1 MSNSAEKQP
10 ILTYEEFLEIPMDC
24 IKINCDKYIQKNF
37 GANVYCVELIIHYS
51 DISLSNIY
59 CSNRN
64 YSEFKD
70 LFEAFT
76 KKNPNEKFPEFPA
89 RLSFFQDDSRIK
101 YFHKFLNKIFELSK
115 DKNKKKEN
123 FEFLYNFIFGFN
135 DIVINELTKEKI
147 KEIFNKSS
155 GESNSEDDDTNKSD
169 NNNNNGNNNNGNS
182 NNNNNKNINS
192 SSSNK
197 KMRTYSSDK
206 LIFDLSEEDKD
217 SKDSKDSKSIENDDN
232 KSLDNSN
239 FKRLKRNTINY
250 MNKKFNFFLGSKE
263 TTDLKSIFNGLK
275 RTISIDEKD
284 RESLIVENDNIW
296 HNIYI
301 KTSLKDYC
309 PQTVKIKERCMLF
322 YDDEENKLDI
332 DEKIIIENTRD
343 KEDNFYLIIPLYK
356 INIEIYRIIY
366 QPIFKEEKKEENTDK
381 NKKKNKNNENQT
393 NDDNNNTAGNNDNN
407 NDDEEII
414 NKKPEIISYVKRK
427 TKYIN
432 SSEIYQFDSY
442 APNAKLS
449 EVYSEIEIR
458 LYHDY
463 DFFETFIK
471 FGMNC
476 KIKEVKNFLAK
487 IEQSS
492 YSNQTKSL
500 YIDDITESYM
510 DSFGN
515 IMVDIISFKAP
526 YFEGKIRVK
535 VSLEPYLI
543 PTRTI
548 MSDKVFIF
556 NQKFILPKHNRFKYL
571 KFLVYK
577 IKEEGLIIKK
587 DAEKLI
593 ATYEIPLP
601 KLLNTYFIP
610 KDKIEVKLKPVKEK
624 HKKKQKYSNM
634 TLDYKFQDF
643 STLLSLLVKNTNK
656 RVLDDYPLYNKEGD
670 SEEPYTISTL
680 LKRIKRVLAM
690 FKNIYYFYKM
700 LQNFKYPV
708 LSSLF
713 ILLLIFYTFFCD
725 PKFFLTHTLV
735 LLVSILFYYSSV
747 FRIYIYPKISPIF
760 FYFRNKYDTP
770 SEIAATE
777 SQKNKEEI
785 AKNDYLIN
793 KKTGFYIP
801 SFKELKEVKHAYI
814 DLLFRLSR
822 IASFFEKFKNLFLW
836 TDPLLSFYMLTLLLF
851 FLLLV
856 WNIELRYI
864 VCFSILKKFIFG
876 IFFYKNKL
884 INNKEIARI
893 VVTDAFNVWK
903 KEKEEKEKEEKK
915 VDEGVI
921 KTMEKKALDDE
932 KLKSTIKAKL
942 YEHSNIILSDNF
954 YDSMETIG
962 DVIEE
967 LGKVEDVLKIKRLS
981 YLFHFTKNNSK
992 IYKKDIDPEDIF
1004 AFFLQNIKSDYYR
1017 ASNGFITK
1025 DYFKGI
1031 IGDELEDKDKKKRK
1045 SISNESTN
1053 ANNDKTP
1060 EEK

>member
-1 MSNSAEKQP
+1 MSNSADKQP
-10 ILTYEEFLEIPMDC
+10 IITFEEFLEIPMEC

-37 GANVYCVELIIHYS
+37 GANVYCVELIIHYA

-59 CSNRN
+59 CSNRT

-70 LFEAFT
+70 LFESFT
-76 KKNPNEKFPEFPA
+76 KKNPNEKFPEFPP
-89 RLSFFQDDSRIK
+89 RLSFFQDDLRIK
-101 YFHKFLNKIFELSK
+101 YFHNFLNKIFELSK
-115 DKNKKKEN
+115 DENKKKEN

-135 DIVINELTKEKI
+135 DIIINELSKDKI
-147 KEIFNKSS
+147 KEIFNKNS
-155 GESNSEDDDTNKSD
+155 GDSNSDEDDTNSKNSKNSKNE
-169 NNNNNGNNNNGNS
+169 NNNNINNNN
-182 NNNNNKNINS
+182 S
-192 SSSNK
+192 SSNNK

-206 LIFDLSEEDKD
+206 LIFDLSEDD
-217 SKDSKDSKSIENDDN
+217 KDSKDSKSIENDDN

-239 FKRLKRNTINY
+239 FNRLKRNTINY
-250 MNKKFNFFLGSKE
+250 MNKKFNFFLGNKE
-263 TTDLKSIFNGLK
+263 STDLKSIFNGLK
-275 RTISIDEKD
+275 RTISIDDKD

-322 YDDEENKLDI
+322 YDEEENKLDNI

-356 INIEIYRIIY
+356 INIEIYRLIY
-366 QPIFKEEKKEENTDK
+366 QPIYKEEKKEEKKDNNASNDK
-381 NKKKNKNNENQT
+381 NNTPEKNDK
-393 NDDNNNTAGNNDNN
+393 DN
-407 NDDEEII
+407 NDDEKSKDEENI
-414 NKKPEIISYVKRK
+414 NSKKKPEIISYVRRK

-449 EVYSEIEIR
+449 EIYSEIEIR

-526 YFEGKIRVK
+526 YFEGKIRIK

-543 PTRTI
+543 PTRTL

-610 KDKIEVKLKPVKEK
+610 KDKIEVKLKPAKEK

-634 TLDYKFQDF
+634 TLEYKFHDF

-735 LLVSILFYYSSV
+735 FLVSILFYYSSV
-747 FRIYIYPKISPIF
+747 FHTYIYPKVSPIF

-836 TDPLLSFYMLTLLLF
+836 TDPLLSFYMLTLLCF

-856 WNIELRYI
+856 WNIEFRYI
-864 VCFSILKKFIFG
+864 ACFSIVKKFIFG

-893 VVTDAFNVWK
+893 VVTDAFNIWK

-915 VDEGVI
+915 VEEGVI

-954 YDSMETIG
+954 YESMETIG

-981 YLFHFTKNNSK
+981 YLFHYTKNNSK
-992 IYKKDIDPEDIF
+992 IYRKDIDPEDIF

-1031 IGDELEDKDKKKRK
+1031 IGDEIEVKDKKKRK
-1045 SISNESTN
+1045 SFSNDNTN
-1053 ANNDKTP
+1053 LSIDKAA

>member
-1 MSNSAEKQP
+1 MSNSADKQP
-10 ILTYEEFLEIPMDC
+10 ILTFEEFLEIPMDC
-24 IKINCDKYIQKNF
+24 IKINCDKYIQKTL
-37 GANVYCVELIIHYS
+37 GANVYCVELLIHYS

-70 LFEAFT
+70 LFESFT
-76 KKNPNEKFPEFPA
+76 KQNPNEKFPEFPA
-89 RLSFFQDDSRIK
+89 RLSFFQEDARIK

-115 DKNKKKEN
+115 DVNKKKEN

-135 DIVINELTKEKI
+135 DIIINELSKDKI
-147 KEIFNKSS
+147 KEFFNKSS
-155 GESNSEDDDTNKSD
+155 GDSNSEEDETKSKNSKSD
-169 NNNNNGNNNNGNS
+169 NNNNNS
-182 NNNNNKNINS
+182 KNINVS
-192 SSSNK
+192 ISTK

-239 FKRLKRNTINY
+239 FNRLKRNTINY
-250 MNKKFNFFLGSKE
+250 MNKKFNFFLNKE
-263 TTDLKSIFNGLK
+263 SSTDLKSIFNGLK
-275 RTISIDEKD
+275 RTISIEDKERD
-284 RESLIVENDNIW
+284 PLISENDNIW
-296 HNIYI
+296 HNIII

-309 PQTVKIKERCMLF
+309 PQTVKIKERCMLL
-322 YDDEENKLDI
+322 YDEEENKLDNI

-343 KEDNFYLIIPLYK
+343 KEDNYYLIIPLYK

-366 QPIFKEEKKEENTDK
+366 QPIFKEEKKDENKDQNNKNESQIKDNSVDK
-381 NKKKNKNNENQT
+381 NET
-393 NDDNNNTAGNNDNN
+393 PDNNDKDNS
-407 NDDEEII
+407 DIKSKDEEII
-414 NKKPEIISYVKRK
+414 KNPEIISYVKRK

-432 SSEIYQFDSY
+432 SSEIYQFESY
-442 APNAKLS
+442 APDAKLS
-449 EVYSEIEIR
+449 EIYSEIELR

-500 YIDDITESYM
+500 YINDITESYM

-526 YFEGKIRVK
+526 YFEGKIRIK

-624 HKKKQKYSNM
+624 QKKKQKYSNM

-735 LLVSILFYYSSV
+735 FLASILFYYSSV
-747 FRIYIYPKISPIF
+747 FHIYIYPKISPIF

-836 TDPLLSFYMLTLLLF
+836 TDPLLSFYMLVLLLF

-856 WNIELRYI
+856 WNIEFRYI
-864 VCFSILKKFIFG
+864 ACFSIVKKFIFG

-893 VVTDAFNVWK
+893 VVTDAFNIWK

-915 VDEGVI
+915 VEEGVI

-942 YEHSNIILSDNF
+942 YEHSNIILSDKF
-954 YDSMETIG
+954 YDNMETIG

-981 YLFHFTKNNSK
+981 YLFHYTKNNSK
-992 IYKKDIDPEDIF
+992 IYRKDIDPEDIF
-1004 AFFLQNIKSDYYR
+1004 AYFLQNIKSDYYR

-1031 IGDELEDKDKKKRK
+1031 IGDELEDKEKEKKKKK
-1045 SISNESTN
+1045 SITNDNTNVNNE
-1053 ANNDKTP
+1053 KTP